1 MQLVRFVK
9 EYTEDSRPMESL
21 TEIKSTLKKQK
32 AFFGTGRTRNI
43 AFRKAQL
50 DTLHSAISENRNKI
64 LSALQK
70 DLFKSTYE
78 SYLTEVGIV
87 LDEIRFIKKHLTKWA
102 KPRRVRSGLMLFPAA
117 SYIYAEPYG
126 VSLIISPWNYPFQ
139 LVISPLIGSIAAGNC
154 SVVKPSEYAPHT
166 ASVFN
171 EIISN
176 NFDANYIS
184 VIEGEEDVSR
194 ALLDEAFDCIFFTGS
209 TAVGK
214 MVMQAAAR
222 HLTPVTLE
230 LGGKSPCIVDRHV
243 DLNLTAKRIVSGKLI
258 NAGQTCIA
266 PDYLLVHQDVKTQ
279 LLDRMK
285 QFIRRFYGDDPQQ
298 SPDYTRIVNDKHFVR
313 LSEFL
318 INGSIVVGG
327 QTDRRDLYIAPTILD
342 KVSWEDPIMQNE
354 IFGPILPVFAYEN
367 FSEVISRLKKMPKPL
382 AFYYFSNNRQK
393 AEKMISSLSFGGG
406 CINDTLLHFVNP
418 RLPFGGIGSSGIG
431 SYHGKKSFETFSH
444 QKSILKRSFRLDAP
458 LRYPPYGNKLRI
470 LEKILR

>member
-1 MQLVRFVK
+1 
-9 EYTEDSRPMESL
+9 MEWL
-21 TEIKSTLKKQK
+21 TKIKSALKEQK
-32 AFFGTGRTRNI
+32 AFFGTGRTRNVE
-43 AFRKAQL
+43 FRKAQL
-50 DTLHSAISENRNKI
+50 DTLQKAIRENRNKI
-64 LSALQK
+64 LSALQQ
-70 DLFKSTYE
+70 DLSKSAYE

-87 LDEIRFIKKHLTKWA
+87 LDEIRFISKHLNKWA

-139 LVISPLIGSIAAGNC
+139 LVIGPLIGSIAAGNC
-154 SVVKPSEYAPHT
+154 SVVKPSEYAPRT
-166 ASVFN
+166 AGIFN

-176 NFDANYIS
+176 NFESNYIA
-184 VIEGEEDVSR
+184 VIEGEAEVSR
-194 ALLDEAFDCIFFTGS
+194 ALLDETFDCIFFTGS

-230 LGGKSPCIVDRHV
+230 LGGKSPCIVDRDV

-266 PDYLLVHQDVKTQ
+266 PDYLLVHQEVKAQ

-285 QFIRRFYGDDPQQ
+285 HFIRRFYGDDPQQ
-298 SPDYTRIVNDKHFVR
+298 SPDYPRIVNDKHFVR
-313 LSEFL
+313 LSEML
-318 INGSIVVGG
+318 QKGNIVLGG
-327 QTDRRDLYIAPTILD
+327 QTDRRNLYIAPTILD
-342 KVSWEDPIMQNE
+342 KVAWDDPIMQNE
-354 IFGPILPVFAYEN
+354 IFGPILPVFTYEN

-382 AFYYFSNNRQK
+382 AFYYFSKNRQN
-393 AEKMISSLSFGGG
+393 AEKMIRNTSFGGG

-418 RLPFGGIGSSGIG
+418 RLPFGGIGTSGIG